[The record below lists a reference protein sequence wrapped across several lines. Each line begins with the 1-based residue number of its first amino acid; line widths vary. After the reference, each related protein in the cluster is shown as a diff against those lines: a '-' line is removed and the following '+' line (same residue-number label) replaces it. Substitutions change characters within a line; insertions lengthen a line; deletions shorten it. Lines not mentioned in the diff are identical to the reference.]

1 MVGNKLGISDGEVPG
16 IILRVAY
23 KKTWEKK
30 DQGNFYQVAL
40 VRVWGMETLRMGE
53 NIEDSELWYSL
64 VSEGGSEIGL
74 PDEVFELNEYG
85 KVDGISLI
93 YIL

>member
-40 VRVWGMETLRMGE
+40 VRV
-53 NIEDSELWYSL
+53 
-64 VSEGGSEIGL
+64 
-74 PDEVFELNEYG
+74 
-85 KVDGISLI
+85 
-93 YIL
+93 